1 MRANMKTSKIKNSAL
16 LFISVLVIISTVFS
30 LASCKGTG
38 GVFNRE
44 YDEGEVSAAAEEL
57 IKKSEILNEIYWG
70 KGIPYVEDPNLS
82 NGAYYPADETYLKN
96 IGIKTIDDLKTKT
109 KEVFSSDMCEWVF
122 ESVLSSVGTGTSVY
136 LSRYVQQYG
145 GEDLNEPEYILVN
158 KNYRI
163 MLPDTV
169 VYDYGSIRVIGSSGD
184 LVTVNIDCTVTNS
197 DGDNSKKTISVDL
210 IEESGGWRIA
220 TPTYTVYSSEK

>member
-1 MRANMKTSKIKNSAL
+1 MRTSKIKSSAL
-16 LFISVLVIISTVFS
+16 LLVSVLVIISTVFS
-30 LASCKGTG
+30 LASCKGNNG
-38 GVFNRE
+38 IFNRE
-44 YDEGEVSAAAEEL
+44 YDEGEVSAAAEDL

-70 KGIPYVEDPNLS
+70 KGIPYVDDPSLS

-96 IGIKTIDDLKTKT
+96 IGVETIDDLKAKT
-109 KEVFSSDMCEWVF
+109 QNVFSSDMCEWVF

-145 GEDLNEPEYILVN
+145 GKDLDEPEYILVN

-163 MLPDTV
+163 ILTDTV
-169 VYDYGSIRVIGSSGD
+169 VYDYGSIKVIGSNGN

-197 DGDNSKKTISVDL
+197 DGDSSKTTISVDL
-210 IEESGGWRIA
+210 IEESKGWRIA

>member
-1 MRANMKTSKIKNSAL
+1 
-16 LFISVLVIISTVFS
+16 
-30 LASCKGTG
+30 
-38 GVFNRE
+38 
-44 YDEGEVSAAAEEL
+44 
-57 IKKSEILNEIYWG
+57 
-70 KGIPYVEDPNLS
+70 
-82 NGAYYPADETYLKN
+82 
-96 IGIKTIDDLKTKT
+96 
-109 KEVFSSDMCEWVF
+109 MCEWVF

-136 LSRYVQQYG
+136 LSRYVQQYC

-163 MLPDTV
+163 MLTDTV